1 MQLKIDK
8 DIYKDENGNI
18 IEFDEII
25 RDNSTLRGMKENVEI
40 LLLNGVNWKIIS
52 IIDGYITEKT
62 TKTPIEELK
71 EEIELLKIEIQ
82 EIKNK
87 I

>member
-8 DIYKDENGNI
+8 DIYKDINGNA

-25 RDNSTLRGMKENVEI
+25 RDNSTLRGMKNNVEI

>member
-8 DIYKDENGNI
+8 DIYKDSNGNA

>member
-8 DIYKDENGNI
+8 DIYKDINGNA

-25 RDNSTLRGMKENVEI
+25 RDNSTLRGMKNNVEI

-52 IIDGYITEKT
+52 VIDGYITEKT
-62 TKTPIEELK
+62 IKTPIEELR

-87 I
+87 L

>member
-8 DIYKDENGNI
+8 DIYKDSNNNV

-25 RDNSTLRGMKENVEI
+25 RDNSTLRGMKNNIEI

-82 EIKNK
+82 ELKNK
-87 I
+87 L